1 MNNDYCF
8 KEFIA
13 SFKLSSLL
21 FSPSRKI
28 ACFSVHFSAMVE
40 QACKMTIPSPM
51 YFLLIDSLQV
61 GQDNT
66 NNKEINSL
74 GGRHFQT

>member
-1 MNNDYCF
+1 MNNDSCF

-13 SFKLSSLL
+13 SFKFLSLL
-21 FSPSRKI
+21 FLPSRKI
-28 ACFSVHFSAMVE
+28 VCFSVHFSAMVE
-40 QACKMTIPSPM
+40 QACKMTIPSSM
-51 YFLLIDSLQV
+51 HFLLIDSLQV

-66 NNKEINSL
+66 KNQEINSI